1 MTVVSKRIGMT
12 LGALVALGGCG
23 GGSTSSPTGSATGMA
38 VIGIASD
45 YKSAVVSL
53 LGPDGTLEADDCV
66 DSGTGAGGTLSYTL
80 SGDITLPSQ
89 PQLGGKLWIID
100 RQNAALT
107 MVEPKT
113 CEITGQVSVG
123 NGAKLNPHDM
133 LVVSEKKIYV
143 TRYDKNPTSNDP
155 AISGDDIAILDRDT
169 GEVTGHIDLS
179 GYGGEVDGTVVH
191 ARPDRMVLAGGKVYV
206 TLYECDDKF
215 STFLNGRVVVV
226 DPNTDLVTTRIDLP
240 GLKGCE
246 AIHHTPGTNMIY
258 VGCGGSFADA
268 DMMAASG
275 VAAIDISSPT
285 EMKVTKAM
293 AFGQPVSFLW
303 VAALS
308 PTKVFTSTMGSFGD
322 FTHNIPGTNDKA
334 FAFDSA
340 TGTPTALGLEASALN
355 LGRGA
360 AGNGKLYLPE
370 ATPDMALV
378 HVFDASGDGAPTEV
392 DSFDPD
398 PAKKMPPREIA
409 WY

>member
-1 MTVVSKRIGMT
+1 MT

-23 GGSTSSPTGSATGMA
+23 GGSTSSPTGTATGMA

-45 YKSAVVSL
+45 FKSGVVSL
-53 LGPDGTLEADDCV
+53 LAPDGTLAADDCV
-66 DSGTGAGGTLSYTL
+66 DSGTGAGGTLSYPL

-89 PQLGGKLWIID
+89 PQLGGNLWIID

-107 MVEPKT
+107 IVQPKT

-123 NGAKLNPHDM
+123 NGAKLNPHDV
-133 LVVSEKKIYV
+133 LVVSEKKVYV
-143 TRYDKNPTSNDP
+143 TRFDKNLASTDP
-155 AISGDDIAILDRDT
+155 AVAGEDIAILDRDT
-169 GEVTGHIDLS
+169 GAITGHIDLS
-179 GYGGEVDGTVVH
+179 GYGGVVDGTVIQ
-191 ARPDRMVLAGGKVYV
+191 ARPDRMVLVDGKVYV
-206 TLYECDDKF
+206 TLYECDAKF
-215 STFLNGRVVVV
+215 STFMNGRVVVI
-226 DPNTDLVTTRIDLP
+226 DPSTDLVLNRIDLP

-246 AIHHTPGTNMIY
+246 AIYHAPGTNTLY

-268 DMMAASG
+268 DMKSASG
-275 VAAIDISSPT
+275 VAAIDLSAPAD
-285 EMKVTKAM
+285 MKVTRAS

-322 FTHNIPGTNDKA
+322 FMHNIPGTNDKA
-334 FAFDSA
+334 FTFDPA
-340 TGTPTALGLEASALN
+340 TGAATELGLEASALN

-360 AGNGKLYLPE
+360 VGDGKLYIPD
-370 ATPDMALV
+370 ATFDTPRV
-378 HVFDASGDGAPTEV
+378 HVFDASGAGAPAEV
-392 DSFDPD
+392 TSFDPD